1 MYIHKL
7 FLVRILNLLAER
19 LQGIMTFAFLKN
31 TAEIVQTLYK
41 KPIIDVR
48 TPPHTMLLANHL
60 TPETDIHE
68 HNLCYIV
75 LFDVICRNVF

>member
-1 MYIHKL
+1 
-7 FLVRILNLLAER
+7 
-19 LQGIMTFAFLKN
+19 
-31 TAEIVQTLYK
+31 
-41 KPIIDVR
+41 
-48 TPPHTMLLANHL
+48 MLEHDPTQCCL